1 MCFVD
6 ALFSA
11 GFGGCRDGSQLA
23 ARKQNSTVPQLTT
36 FAALDPIKSRTA
48 ALAGIYLMGFYNV
61 PWVLCLSLVT
71 SNTAGTTK
79 KAFCSVSVAIA
90 YAV

>member
-1 MCFVD
+1 V
-6 ALFSA
+6 
-11 GFGGCRDGSQLA
+11 
-23 ARKQNSTVPQLTT
+23 
-36 FAALDPIKSRTA
+36 
-48 ALAGIYLMGFYNV
+48 YLMGFYNV

-79 KAFCSVSVAIA
+79 KSFSSVSVAIA